1 MLGEPSSEKRSLWGR
16 AVSVAMSPRGRGGAG
31 VCTRLVA
38 LACAGLMVAG
48 PQVVIAAPAAG
59 EAAAEGSTAAEEP
72 AAAKAAASEPAAS
85 KPAAAPASAASR
97 QTEAYGER
105 LDALDAEIGVLK
117 DRIFRS
123 KARLAVL
130 RETVLAGAMAGARVM
145 LAHRN
150 LMGTGF
156 QLSKVTYFLDGAPI
170 FDRRDDSGALDQ
182 QDEIVVFDGNLAP
195 GRHIV
200 GVELIYKGKGVGSFS
215 YLRGY
220 TFQATSTYEIEVGE
234 RGSMKIVSVGYERG
248 NITTEMGDRPSV
260 DWQRVNLD
268 AGGRPSKSSKSS
280 KASKSS
286 KGAASP
292 TKGSGK
298 ASAKAGSPSAKAPK
312 KG

>member
-1 MLGEPSSEKRSLWGR
+1 LIALG
-16 AVSVAMSPRGRGGAG
+16 
-31 VCTRLVA
+31 
-38 LACAGLMVAG
+38 CAALMVGGIGG
-48 PQVVIAAPAAG
+48 PKIVVAAPAQDAAAEDAAAQPAAASEGASEASKPAATKPAEAEKKTPPAAPAAG
-59 EAAAEGSTAAEEP
+59 SGQ
-72 AAAKAAASEPAAS
+72 
-85 KPAAAPASAASR
+85 R

-105 LDALDAEIGVLK
+105 LDALDTEVSALK
-117 DRIFRS
+117 DRLFRS

-170 FDRRDDSGALDQ
+170 YDRRDDSGSLDQ

-220 TFQATSTYEIEVGE
+220 TFQATSTYDLEVGQ

-260 DWQRVNLD
+260 DWQTVTLD
-268 AGGRPSKSSKSS
+268 AGGRPTKVKSTSPNKGEKPA
-280 KASKSS
+280 KAS
-286 KGAASP
+286 G
-292 TKGSGK
+292 TTSGK
-298 ASAKAGSPSAKAPK
+298 AGGAAPKAKAPK